1 MNILDCQMIDGGKL
15 ESQQVLHDD
24 VAHHSP
30 SVHIDTGHA
39 GIVVASRFM
48 QGCSVCNLHSPGL
61 GDM

>member
-39 GIVVASRFM
+39 GIVVASDLCRAV
-48 QGCSVCNLHSPGL
+48 VCAICTHLV
-61 GDM
+61 